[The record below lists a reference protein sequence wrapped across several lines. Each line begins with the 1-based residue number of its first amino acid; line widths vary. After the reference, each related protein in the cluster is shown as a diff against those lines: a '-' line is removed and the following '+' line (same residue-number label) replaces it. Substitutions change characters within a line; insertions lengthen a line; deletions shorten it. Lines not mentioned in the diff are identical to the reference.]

1 MYNIA
6 NTILGAVAIGAS
18 IPHLEG
24 GWLFI
29 ALLILGGVYIGH
41 AITEA
46 LNNRED

>member
-6 NTILGAVAIGAS
+6 NTILGAIAIGAS

-24 GWLFI
+24 GYLFI

-41 AITEA
+41 AITMA
-46 LNNRED
+46 LNDPED